1 MRFALL
7 IALCLFSEFL
17 SAQESARETVEQGLL
32 QYESL
37 DRNPQLVLL
46 EGLLEKST
54 KTLTFSDTTL
64 AKVYN
69 ALGQWHLDGRDY
81 AEALEYY
88 DEAEA
93 ILTQADKPALLAHAL
108 TNKSDCLFQ
117 LIRLKEAEKAI
128 NKSIEINKGLD
139 NGKDYKNYILLS
151 KIFYSQGN
159 YNLQV
164 NYATYALNLADTP
177 QEKCEAHY
185 EIFRGNIWLDNKAAC
200 DESIDKQL
208 QLSKAY
214 GLAYHRGA
222 AYFCLAWQKAEEA
235 RSSKKLYN
243 TKLRALRSDKSLTAG
258 QVDEQKTRL
267 NRNRNDEQISSEAI
281 KYYDKAISFFLK
293 SDHEKRHDRISF
305 CYSGMGNQYEKIH
318 LPDYSIQYAKLAVS
332 ESNKFYGA
340 DYKPGTAIHYH
351 NLAVKYIRNKDLESG
366 IRQLQN
372 AIKCKLDNPEFSDVR
387 QVVPKEDFYGVS
399 LKWDLLQSIKD
410 KALCYAHLYL
420 KHKNV
425 EDAVNA
431 EKHMSNALELIDVM
445 RAELSTDDAKVF
457 WRRKTRSYYNDII
470 EISNWLGDNEKVHK
484 YMEKSRSLLLLD
496 ELNHQDALELIPAEL
511 AERESQLRKTF
522 SSNTEKKDHSSYNDY
537 TSFLDSLKEAYPHY
551 YEYKFQVETPSIKDV
566 QKNLVSDSSQIV
578 QYHLTRDSLF
588 IHSITKQ
595 GTELFHTRRPRKLR
609 SQIKRMNLLLGN
621 KDSLEYKDSYNEFL
635 ELSSNLYGVL
645 LDSLSHTAKQ
655 LIILGDG
662 PLNNLSFE
670 ALVKGRK
677 QNGEPTYLIE
687 DHIISIAPSLSV
699 LMKLKDKK
707 DFNNLLLVSPESFK
721 DMNLSTMVQSAEEI
735 EMLSTISDTK
745 TLRAEEAT
753 FGNFVG
759 ASSDFDV
766 IHFSSHSGLDS
777 LNNPWIAF
785 NDAKVPLKEIY
796 KLNLDASLVTLSSC
810 KSSDGESFAGE
821 GLNSLARAFLF
832 VDASAVIGSNWDL
845 NESAGLEVLGDFYK
859 GLKGGMSKPE
869 ALRNA
874 KLKYMQANP
883 YKSPYYWAPLIVIG
897 NPGALESANQQ
908 SHFGLILLFVGGFLI
923 IGLLI
928 KKFL

>member
-1 MRFALL
+1 MRLVLL
-7 IALCLFSEFL
+7 IALCFYSSLL
-17 SAQESARETVEQGLL
+17 PAQESVRETVEQGLL

-54 KTLTFSDTTL
+54 KTLTSSDTTL

-81 AEALEYY
+81 AAALDYY

-93 ILTQADKPALLAHAL
+93 ILTQADKPALLAHTL
-108 TNKSDCLFQ
+108 TDKSDCLFH
-117 LIRLKEAEKAI
+117 LIRLKDAEKAI
-128 NKSIEINKGLD
+128 NKSIDINKDLE
-139 NGKDYKNYILLS
+139 NGKDYKNYMLLA

-164 NYATYALNLADTP
+164 NYATYALDVADTP
-177 QEKCEAHY
+177 QEKCEAYY
-185 EIFRGNIWLDNKAAC
+185 EIFRGNIWLDNKSAC
-200 DESIDKQL
+200 DQSIDKQL
-208 QLSKAY
+208 QLSKTY

-222 AYFCLAWQKAEEA
+222 AYFCLAWQKAEQA
-235 RSSKKLYN
+235 RSSRYAFKSQIRAVNNDKTLSEQQIIDKKAIINSERQDL
-243 TKLRALRSDKSLTAG
+243 
-258 QVDEQKTRL
+258 
-267 NRNRNDEQISSEAI
+267 QISSEAI

-293 SDHEKRHDRISF
+293 SDNDKRHDRISY
-305 CYSGMGNQYEKIH
+305 CYSGMGIQYEKIG
-318 LPDYSIQYAKLAVS
+318 LPDFSIQYAKLAVS
-332 ESNKFYGA
+332 ESNKFYGQ

-351 NLAVKYIRNKDLESG
+351 NLAVRYIRNNDLESG

-387 QVVPKEDFYGVS
+387 QVIPKEDFYGVS
-399 LKWDLLQSIKD
+399 LKWDLLTSIKD
-410 KALCYAHLYL
+410 KALCYARLYL
-420 KHKNV
+420 DHKNI

-431 EKHMSNALELIDVM
+431 ERHMCNALELIDVM

-470 EISNWLGDNEKVHK
+470 EISNWLGDDEKVHR

-496 ELNHQDALELIPAEL
+496 ELNHQDALGLIPAEL
-511 AERESQLRKTF
+511 AERERDLRKIF
-522 SSNTEKKDHSSYNDY
+522 SSNTERKDHSSYEKY
-537 TSFLDSLKEAYPHY
+537 TSFLDSLRDAYPHY
-551 YEYKFQVETPSIKDV
+551 YEYKFQVETPSIKEI
-566 QKNLVSDSSQIV
+566 QENLVSDSSQIV

-588 IHSITKQ
+588 IHSITRQ
-595 GTELFHTRRPRKLR
+595 GTELFHTRRPRQLR
-609 SQIKRMNLLLGN
+609 SQIKRMNILLGN

-635 ELSSNLYGVL
+635 EIASNLYGVL
-645 LDSLSHTAKQ
+645 LDSLSHNAKQ

-662 PLNNLSFE
+662 PLNNLSFDS
-670 ALVKGRK
+670 LVKGRK
-677 QNGEPTYLIE
+677 QNGDPLYLIE
-687 DHIISIAPSLSV
+687 EHVISIAPSLSV

-707 DFNNLLLVSPESFK
+707 DFDNLLLVSPERFQ
-721 DMNLSTMVQSAEEI
+721 DMHLSAMVQSTEEI
-735 EMLSTISDTK
+735 EMLSTLSNTK

-753 FGNFVG
+753 FANFVA

-785 NDAKVPLKEIY
+785 HDTKVPLKEIY

-810 KSSDGESFAGE
+810 RSTDGESFAGE

-845 NESAGLEVLGDFYK
+845 NESAGLEVLGNFYK
-859 GLKGGMSKPE
+859 GLKDGMSKPE
-869 ALRNA
+869 ALRSA

-897 NPGALESANQQ
+897 NPGALESGHQQ
-908 SHFGLILLFVGGFLI
+908 SHFGLILLFIGFLAL
-923 IGLLI
+923 GFLI
-928 KKFL
+928 KKFI